1 MHRRLSMSYLISYIW
16 NASREEESFPLAFS
30 ILLYKDVEQVERLLR
45 AVYRPHNVYCLHV
58 DLKASPQVMADV
70 RSLIT
75 CLPNVIEAPRRISV
89 KWGKFSVLEPELICM
104 KALWRMRT
112 KWRYFINLT
121 GQEFPLKT
129 NKELGPVHVAASR
142 GFVDFVLHSPSAHD
156 LLAWTRKTSFPD
168 ETFFATL
175 NNQYKLGVPGSY
187 MGNMTSRRRIA
198 LNRWKVW
205 DKSRHPCGGHFVR
218 HICHFGLPD
227 VQRLVHSRHMV
238 ANKFSYDYQPL
249 GYDCI
254 EQWYF
259 DKVRTE
265 HATGT
270 ISGVDTRYYRDLEI
284 VKFALRENGTCKPV
298 YIWNASREEESFPLA
313 FSILLYKDV
322 EQVERLLRAVYRP
335 HNVYCLHVD
344 LKASTQLRADV
355 MSLIRCLPN
364 AIEAPVRL
372 RVHWGRFNVLAA
384 ELICME
390 ALWHMRTK
398 WRYFIN
404 LTGQEF
410 PLKTNKELVRIL
422 REYRGA
428 NDIVGVVPKWKTSFA
443 DETFFATLNNQYKF
457 GVPGSFMGNMTSGN
471 RVALNRWKVWDW
483 GAARCGG
490 RFVRGVCQFGLRD
503 IPLLVRARHMVA
515 NKFSYDY
522 QPLGYDCIEQ
532 WYFHKVHSEH
542 TTDAATIHAAIRSTL
557 NRALIG

>member
-1 MHRRLSMSYLISYIW
+1 MRYITRHMVITLYISLLGFCVVTVCIFSVQSERAKSKHRCNGDLSGSCKFEHERQSFEGAFPQKTNPLFNSTKFNSVASVHKRGEQKRETYSAKRYTFHENDTVVRPGEHRVKTSATQKGTPNTGHNVVTKSRQLSIKPSRSRQKIQNSFTNPQGASRMFPTVYKPVLPNGLNCSRVWLGDQKEISRGQRELKDTTEARRPPGFYANVTRNCSAYARETGYIW

-129 NKELGPVHVAASR
+129 NKELVRILQEYRGTNDIMGEVPKERYLWRFSKAGPPPHVMAVAKGPVHVAASR

-284 VKFALRENGTCKPV
+284 VKFALRENGT
-298 YIWNASREEESFPLA
+298 
-313 FSILLYKDV
+313 
-322 EQVERLLRAVYRP
+322 
-335 HNVYCLHVD
+335 
-344 LKASTQLRADV
+344 
-355 MSLIRCLPN
+355 
-364 AIEAPVRL
+364 VR
-372 RVHWGRFNVLAA
+372 
-384 ELICME
+384 
-390 ALWHMRTK
+390 
-398 WRYFIN
+398 
-404 LTGQEF
+404 
-410 PLKTNKELVRIL
+410 
-422 REYRGA
+422 
-428 NDIVGVVPKWKTSFA
+428 
-443 DETFFATLNNQYKF
+443 
-457 GVPGSFMGNMTSGN
+457 
-471 RVALNRWKVWDW
+471 
-483 GAARCGG
+483 
-490 RFVRGVCQFGLRD
+490 
-503 IPLLVRARHMVA
+503 
-515 NKFSYDY
+515 
-522 QPLGYDCIEQ
+522 
-532 WYFHKVHSEH
+532 
-542 TTDAATIHAAIRSTL
+542 
-557 NRALIG
+557 